1 MRDQERVFCEE
12 YLIDLNATQA
22 ALRAGYRPRTAA
34 KAAEWIHPEHPS
46 KPALREYLEA
56 ALAERSRRTGVT
68 ADRVVRE
75 LARVA
80 FADPLEIIDPETG
93 GLLEDIPRDDRAAIA
108 GYRRKTGDEWEE
120 REVKLADRVRALEL
134 LGRHLGMF
142 TEQVK
147 LEGAVP
153 VILDDIGTSEPP
165 RPPEKI
171 GYDSGGNET
180 EE

>member
-1 MRDQERVFCEE
+1 MRDKERIFVEE

-46 KPALREYLEA
+46 KPRLREYLEA

-80 FADPLEIIDPETG
+80 FADPLEIIDPQTG
-93 GLLEDIPRDDRAAIA
+93 GLMAEIPRDDRAAIA
-108 GYRRKTGDEWEE
+108 GYRKKDGDDWTE
-120 REVKLADRVRALEL
+120 REVKLADKTRALEL

-142 TEQVK
+142 TDNVK
-147 LEGAVP
+147 VEKTEIP
-153 VILDDIGTSEPP
+153 VIIDDVEAPKKAGFTSGE
-165 RPPEKI
+165 
-171 GYDSGGNET
+171 
-180 EE
+180 